1 VAISSRLSASQ
12 RHQFEEEGF
21 LLVEDVLDP
30 HDDLSPVLAEY
41 ADVLESLAERL
52 QADGSVAD
60 TFPDLPFVERLL
72 ALCEASGK
80 ALPEAFDFS
89 LPQNGVRPDTPI
101 EVGPAVFRLLTNPRL
116 LDLVEEMIGPEIF
129 SNPVQHIRMKL
140 PSRVVPEGCT
150 SGLITRIPWHQDNGV
165 IMPEADAATI
175 LTVWLPLVDATVEN
189 GCLAVVPR
197 SHLADLQPHCP
208 TPHGLRIPDDFVDE
222 RHAQPVPMRAGSA
235 LLMTQRTIHSSLD
248 NVTDNQVRISM
259 DLRYQPV
266 GQATG
271 RPAFAPAGFVARS
284 QTHPE
289 QVLEDPAEWA
299 QRWFDLRR
307 ELAAQENQAFNRWS
321 ADAPVCA

>member
-12 RHQFEEEGF
+12 RRQFDDEGF

-30 HDDLSPVLAEY
+30 QDDLGPVLDEY
-41 ADVLESLAERL
+41 ADVLEALARRML
-52 QADGSVAD
+52 ADGIVSD
-60 TFPDLPFVERLL
+60 TFSGLPFVQRLL

-116 LDLVEEMIGPEIF
+116 LDLVEDMIGPEIF

-140 PSRVVPEGCT
+140 PARVVPEGCT

-175 LTVWLPLVDATVEN
+175 LTVWLPLVDATIEN

-208 TPHGLRIPDDFVDE
+208 TSHGLQIPADFVEEE
-222 RHAQPVPMRAGSA
+222 RAQPVPMRAGSV
-235 LLMTQRTIHSSLD
+235 LLMTQRTVHSSLD
-248 NVTDNQVRISM
+248 NLTDSQVRISM
-259 DLRYQPV
+259 DLRYQPI

-284 QTHPE
+284 PAHPE
-289 QVLEDPAEWA
+289 QVLHDPAEWA
-299 QRWFDLRR
+299 QRWYTLRTQ
-307 ELAAQENQAFNRWS
+307 LAAAENQPFNRWS
-321 ADAPVCA
+321 AEAPVCA